1 MGGKSPCIRQ
11 IRLLKQLPNSCF
23 SGCRVRIRWGQIY
36 NFSRISKGFAVCF
49 QRLIIFPLSLFFGA
63 VTFLSE
69 FCPRYV
75 QDMYK
80 ETFLSVQVP
89 SASFLGQ
96 KGRSQIKLRF
106 SDLRFFRR
114 KATDLSG
121 NSSAFVGKLYDQSLI
136 ISKLHVPINKTN
148 REIFVVTFL
157 SENYNPLIIKAVEKS
172 QLPDKYVGLDFPTKT
187 EVSLSS
193 RFPTKTEVSDDRGAS
208 LLLLWA
214 HFVLEIL
221 LKIIT

>member
-1 MGGKSPCIRQ
+1 M
-11 IRLLKQLPNSCF
+11 
-23 SGCRVRIRWGQIY
+23 
-36 NFSRISKGFAVCF
+36 
-49 QRLIIFPLSLFFGA
+49 
-63 VTFLSE
+63 
-69 FCPRYV
+69 
-75 QDMYK
+75 
-80 ETFLSVQVP
+80 
-89 SASFLGQ
+89 
-96 KGRSQIKLRF
+96 
-106 SDLRFFRR
+106 
-114 KATDLSG
+114 SG

-148 REIFVVTFL
+148 REIFVVTFF

-214 HFVLEIL
+214 HFVLES
-221 LKIIT
+221 